1 MPNNE
6 FYYIIDNKLWLIS
19 CFYHHIPTEY
29 DDKKIGGKNMNELQ
43 MLAQEK
49 VTELLRTNIMTV
61 SMLREIEV
69 IKATKTD
76 RNYKERTL

>member
-1 MPNNE
+1 M
-6 FYYIIDNKLWLIS
+6 
-19 CFYHHIPTEY
+19 EY
-29 DDKKIGGKNMNELQ
+29 DDKKIGGKNMNESQ
-43 MLAQEK
+43 MLTLEEVA
-49 VTELLRTNIMTV
+49 ELLHANIMTI

>member
-1 MPNNE
+1 
-6 FYYIIDNKLWLIS
+6 
-19 CFYHHIPTEY
+19 
-29 DDKKIGGKNMNELQ
+29 MNELQ